1 MMIDDM
7 TTQSSVLT
15 NCRPHWTLHHNGEGE
30 EPSPVPSQWSS
41 CGVQPANGSGAPG
54 HVTAHPSEMS
64 TLGPGNV
71 FTSAGA
77 DGNIVSVNKEG
88 LPTPTNYQTAQQ
100 TTCSL
105 PGPQLKYLQS
115 GPKNIYSGQKKVL
128 DLRKKYFL
136 LCSKIFVCLKI
147 FTVVFCFRLGAG
159 GAECGHDAGAQL
171 GQGEAGV
178 PGQG

>member
-1 MMIDDM
+1 MIDDM
-7 TTQSSVLT
+7 TTQSSVVT
-15 NCRPHWTLHHNGEGE
+15 NCRPHWTLHYNGEGE

-41 CGVQPANGSGAPG
+41 CGVQPANGSAAPG
-54 HVTAHPSEMS
+54 HVTTHPSEMS

-105 PGPQLKYLQS
+105 PGPHLKIFAKWAQKYLLGS
-115 GPKNIYSGQKKVL
+115 EESFGFEKKVFFVMFKNICLFKNIYGCVL
-128 DLRKKYFL
+128 FQAR
-136 LCSKIFVCLKI
+136 C
-147 FTVVFCFRLGAG
+147 RW
-159 GAECGHDAGAQL
+159 CG
-171 GQGEAGV
+171 V
-178 PGQG
+178 WT

>member
-7 TTQSSVLT
+7 MTQSSVVT
-15 NCRPHWTLHHNGEGE
+15 NCRPHWTLHYNGEGE

-41 CGVQPANGSGAPG
+41 CGVQPANGSAAPG
-54 HVTAHPSEMS
+54 HVTTHPSEMS

-105 PGPQLKYLQS
+105 PGPHLKIFAKWPQKYLLGS
-115 GPKNIYSGQKKVL
+115 EESAGFEKKVFLVMFKNICLFKNIYGCVL
-128 DLRKKYFL
+128 FQAR
-136 LCSKIFVCLKI
+136 C
-147 FTVVFCFRLGAG
+147 RW
-159 GAECGHDAGAQL
+159 CG
-171 GQGEAGV
+171 V
-178 PGQG
+178 WT

>member
-7 TTQSSVLT
+7 MTQSSVVT

-54 HVTAHPSEMS
+54 HVTTHPSEMS

-105 PGPQLKYLQS
+105 PGPHLKIFSKWPQKYLLGS
-115 GPKNIYSGQKKVL
+115 EESFGFEKKVFFVMFKNICLFKNIYGCVL
-128 DLRKKYFL
+128 FQAR
-136 LCSKIFVCLKI
+136 C
-147 FTVVFCFRLGAG
+147 RW
-159 GAECGHDAGAQL
+159 CG
-171 GQGEAGV
+171 V
-178 PGQG
+178 WT